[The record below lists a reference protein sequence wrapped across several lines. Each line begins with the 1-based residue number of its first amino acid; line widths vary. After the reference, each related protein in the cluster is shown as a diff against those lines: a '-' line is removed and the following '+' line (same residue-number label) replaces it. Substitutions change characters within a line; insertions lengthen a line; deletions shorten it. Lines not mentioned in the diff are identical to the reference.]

1 MNKGIFY
8 DPEIPLAGKGLLALF
23 AGQQVTFSRMR
34 ELLTGENPE
43 ELMQILRQ
51 LLKLNVISDQT
62 INNIHT
68 YCFPEIRGIYGRCAG
83 DAQPREYNIEQRNIT
98 ACMGDV
104 RATCADAPVYNSNGN
119 IQDYH
124 TQCAEY
130 NTYTE
135 SKEQCKEIHNK
146 DCSLLNREGTESKNK
161 RECEGERERET
172 GRDYPASE
180 EAVIEAAKGIDYC
193 MSIGEAR
200 AFLGTYAPTGWRL
213 HNQEIRDWRSLLFR
227 WKSHQSMEEYQRA
240 LREVERR
247 KHGLPAEDPYEY
259 YEDAQGRL
267 FRRLRSGGDW
277 EGMRSDKGIA

>member
-1 MNKGIFY
+1 MNKGIFF

-34 ELLTGENPE
+34 ELLPGENPA
-43 ELMQILRQ
+43 ELRQTLRQ
-51 LLKLNVISDQT
+51 LLKLNVISVNEDPKNS
-62 INNIHT
+62 IYI
-68 YCFPEIRGIYGRCAG
+68 FPEIRGLYGRARG
-83 DAQPREYNIEQRNIT
+83 GAQPREYNIEQKNIT
-98 ACMGDV
+98 ACTAECAAG
-104 RATCADAPVYNSNGN
+104 RADTPVYSSNGN

-124 TQCAEY
+124 TQC
-130 NTYTE
+130 TDYTE
-135 SKEQCKEIHNK
+135 SKEQCKEIYNK
-146 DCSLLNREGTESKNK
+146 DCSLLNRESKESKSK

-180 EAVIEAAKGIDYC
+180 EAVIEAAQGIDYC

-213 HNQEIRDWRSLLFR
+213 HNQEIRDWRSLLYR
-227 WKSHQSMEEYQRA
+227 WKSRQSMEEYQRA

>member
-1 MNKGIFY
+1 MNKGIFF

-23 AGQQVTFSRMR
+23 SGQQVTFSRMR
-34 ELLTGENPE
+34 ELLTGENPA
-43 ELMQILRQ
+43 ELRQTLRQ
-51 LLKLNVISDQT
+51 LLKLNVISVNEDPKNS
-62 INNIHT
+62 I
-68 YCFPEIRGIYGRCAG
+68 YRFPEIRGLYGRARG
-83 DAQPREYNIEQRNIT
+83 GAQPREYNIEQRNIT
-98 ACMGDV
+98 ACAAECAAG
-104 RATCADAPVYNSNGN
+104 RADTPVYNSNGN

-124 TQCAEY
+124 TQCID
-130 NTYTE
+130 YTE
-135 SKEQCKEIHNK
+135 SKEQRKEIYNK
-146 DCSLLNREGTESKNK
+146 DCSLLNRESKESKNK

-213 HNQEIRDWRSLLFR
+213 HNQEIRDWRSLLYR
-227 WKSHQSMEEYQRA
+227 WKSRQSTEEYQRA

>member
-34 ELLTGENPE
+34 ELLPGENPA
-43 ELMQILRQ
+43 ELRQTLRQ
-51 LLKLNVISDQT
+51 LLKHNVISVNEDPKNS
-62 INNIHT
+62 I
-68 YCFPEIRGIYGRCAG
+68 YRFPESRGLYGRARG
-83 DAQPREYNIEQRNIT
+83 GAQPREYNIEQRNIT
-98 ACMGDV
+98 ACTAECAAG
-104 RATCADAPVYNSNGN
+104 RADAPVYSSNGN

-124 TQCAEY
+124 TQC
-130 NTYTE
+130 TDYTE
-135 SKEQCKEIHNK
+135 SKEQRK
-146 DCSLLNREGTESKNK
+146 ESKSK

-180 EAVIEAAKGIDYC
+180 EAVIEAAQGIDYC

-213 HNQEIRDWRSLLFR
+213 HNQEIRDWRSLLYR
-227 WKSHQSMEEYQRA
+227 WKSRQCTEEYQRA

-277 EGMRSDKGIA
+277 EGMRFDKGIA